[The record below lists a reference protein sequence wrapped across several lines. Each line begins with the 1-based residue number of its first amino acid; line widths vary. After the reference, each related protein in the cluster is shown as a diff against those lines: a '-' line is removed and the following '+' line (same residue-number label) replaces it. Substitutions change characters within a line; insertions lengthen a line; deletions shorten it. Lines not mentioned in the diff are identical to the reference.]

1 MRKLENYIKGSR
13 HLRGKDLKI
22 SLSRVITSETAQL
35 NYLMDKKPTDIET
48 TYQQHYVWSLQNW
61 RKSLDR

>member
-1 MRKLENYIKGSR
+1 MRKQENYIKSVR

-35 NYLMDKKPTDIET
+35 NYLLDKKPTDIET
-48 TYQQHYVWSLQNW
+48 IYQQHYVWSLQNW